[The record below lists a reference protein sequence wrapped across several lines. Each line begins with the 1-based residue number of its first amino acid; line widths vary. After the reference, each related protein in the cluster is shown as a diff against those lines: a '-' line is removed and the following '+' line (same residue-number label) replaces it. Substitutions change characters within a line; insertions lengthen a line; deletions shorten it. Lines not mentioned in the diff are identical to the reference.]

1 MIAGAS
7 GIMNLMDTAPV
18 FAEPMAIDSKAI
30 DEAVR
35 KFGLAELDKAL
46 AIVRAAQGDTRA
58 TVLAM
63 AAETIGQLAAAGAL
77 HEGFARAALEEAAAS
92 CGLIRDIR
100 IRAVKS
106 AISAGLKRGIKTP
119 RDLSDVRRSAAQEQP
134 RPRPAADIEPS
145 LPPSSSLDLCP
156 APSAAAAA
164 AAPPNRESKS
174 ASSQT
179 GASASKA
186 SAAGAGRAAKPPRD
200 VESGD
205 ALNMRLA
212 FFPLTDLGNAERFRE
227 RYKSK
232 LKWCK
237 ALGWLA
243 WDGKRWSRE
252 NADSV
257 VKIGEHDT
265 VRAIQHEAAA
275 VRESGIKD
283 VDDGGRDFI
292 FEVVKEQPVMFS
304 DKIARWGRAS
314 EAVNKLGALSK
325 RGEPYFAIGI
335 EKLDA
340 DKFKINVNNG
350 TLVIARKSEGDY
362 VSFQPHDPD
371 DLITK
376 ISPVDYDPEA
386 TCDEYDKFLA
396 RVQPQL
402 AMRAFLH
409 QWGGLSLT
417 GDVSEQKMAF
427 LYGKGSNGK
436 SVLIDAWSFV
446 AGDYGETVPIE
457 TFIDQGK
464 SRSGGQATPDL
475 AILPGVRMLRT
486 SEPEKNSKLAEAM
499 IKLLTGGE
507 PIQAR
512 HLNKDFFKFYPQ
524 FSMTMSGNYRPVI
537 AGTDEGIWRRM
548 RLVPFNITIPKEER
562 DVHLSEKLRA
572 EASGI
577 LNRLLDGLRHWCDK
591 GLSEPEDVTKAT
603 ADYRSS
609 SDPLGRFLATCVE
622 ASKDSRVQSSVL
634 HQVYEAW
641 CKSSGET
648 AWRNKG
654 LSMAMEERGF
664 VKKQSDVM
672 WWLDIKLI
680 KSASDF
686 VDREGNPIKISDKDE
701 TNMDGN
707 PGDTPF

>member
-18 FAEPMAIDSKAI
+18 FAEPIVVDSKAV

-35 KFGLAELDKAL
+35 KFGLAELDKLL
-46 AIVRAAQGDTRA
+46 AAVRSAEGDARSEQLTAAA
-58 TVLAM
+58 VA
-63 AAETIGQLAAAGAL
+63 IGQLAAAGAL
-77 HEGFARAALEEAAAS
+77 HEGFARAALEEAAAT
-92 CGLIRDIR
+92 CGLIRDLKA
-100 IRAVKS
+100 RAVKS
-106 AISAGLKRGIKTP
+106 AIAAGVKSGNKTP
-119 RDLSDVRRSAAQEQP
+119 RDLAEVRRSAAQS
-134 RPRPAADIEPS
+134 RPRPAAVIKPS
-145 LPPSSSLDLCP
+145 LPEPSFP
-156 APSAAAAA
+156 APSAAVAA
-164 AAPPNRESKS
+164 AAPPNREGKS

-186 SAAGAGRAAKPPRD
+186 PAAGVAGARKPPRAT
-200 VESGD
+200 ESDD

-227 RYKSK
+227 RYKDK

-252 NADSV
+252 NADSI

-265 VRAIQHEAAA
+265 VRAIQREAEA

-283 VDDGGRDFI
+283 EDEGGRDFV
-292 FEVVKEQPVMFS
+292 FEVVKEEDVMFS
-304 DKIARWGRAS
+304 DKIAKWGRAS

-325 RGEPYFAIGI
+325 RGEPYFSIGI

-340 DKFKINVNNG
+340 DKMKINVNNG

-376 ISPVDYDPEA
+376 IAPVDYDPEA

-402 AMRAFLH
+402 EMRTFLH

-417 GDVSEQKMAF
+417 GDVSEQKLAF
-427 LYGKGSNGK
+427 LYGKGGNGK
-436 SVLIDAWSFV
+436 SVLVDAWSFV
-446 AGDYGETVPIE
+446 GGDYGETVPIE

-464 SRSGGQATPDL
+464 SRSAGQATPDL

-499 IKLLTGGE
+499 VKLVTGGE

-524 FSMTMSGNYRPVI
+524 FKLTMSGNYRPTI
-537 AGTDEGIWRRM
+537 AGTDEGIWRRV
-548 RLVPFNITIPKEER
+548 RLVPFNVTIPKEER
-562 DVHLSEKLRA
+562 DMHLPEKLRA

-591 GLSEPEDVTKAT
+591 GLIEPEDVTKAT

-622 ASKDSRVQSSVL
+622 ASKDSRIQSSVL

-641 CKSSGET
+641 CKSSGES
-648 AWRNKG
+648 AWKNRG
-654 LSMAMEERGF
+654 FSMAMDERGY
-664 VKKQSDVM
+664 VRKQSDVV

-686 VDREGNPIKISDKDE
+686 VDREGNPIKISEKDE
-701 TNMDGN
+701 TNMDGS